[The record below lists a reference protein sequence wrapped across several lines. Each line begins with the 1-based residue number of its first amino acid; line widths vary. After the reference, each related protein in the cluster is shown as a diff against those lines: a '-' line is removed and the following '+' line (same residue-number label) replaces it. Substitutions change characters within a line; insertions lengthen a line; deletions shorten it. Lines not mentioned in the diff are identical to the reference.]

1 MSQSELHNKKPLVV
15 PSISISGSVSDN
27 QTGPASISAT
37 HANSVS
43 SNQHAPVFG
52 STLSPLYMQP
62 PQVMLPLHL
71 TLAANRQSD
80 SNSSVKTEYSRLSNS
95 KEDEVTNIDHNDNG
109 RSVSNQNLLNVT
121 SNHGH
126 TAGTN
131 LSSTRTRRGSHSS
144 NVSYVSNVSYK
155 SYIPNTGDVLGRKKT
170 KKSSSTENDE
180 EEVRKLR
187 KILFYIMAFLLVC
200 SLSLIALAIVSAFY
214 LDPEGH

>member
-1 MSQSELHNKKPLVV
+1 
-15 PSISISGSVSDN
+15 
-27 QTGPASISAT
+27 
-37 HANSVS
+37 
-43 SNQHAPVFG
+43 
-52 STLSPLYMQP
+52 
-62 PQVMLPLHL
+62 
-71 TLAANRQSD
+71 
-80 SNSSVKTEYSRLSNS
+80 LSNS

-121 SNHGH
+121 STHAH
-126 TAGTN
+126 QTN
-131 LSSTRTRRGSHSS
+131 LSSIRTRRGSHSS